1 MSELASESS
10 LSSELTGDHAT
21 VERLVKDFL
30 AEHPVETTPDRKLR
44 AARYDA
50 GLAFVHF
57 DKGFGGLGLDSS
69 LHPVVER
76 LFSDAGCEDW
86 MARNVI
92 GLGMA
97 AQTVHTHGN
106 DEQRAKYLKPLFTG
120 EEIWCQLFS
129 EPGAGSDLAAL
140 GARAIQDGENYILNG
155 QKIWTS
161 LAHVAR
167 RGLLV
172 ARTDP
177 DLPKHRGLSYFV
189 LDMTAPGVE
198 VRPLRQLTGQ
208 AEFNEV
214 YLTDAVVPVADR
226 LGAVGEG
233 WRVAMTTLMNERV
246 TIGRRVSRRG
256 EGAIGAAVAEF
267 RAAAEAGRA
276 DAAARDRLMRLWT
289 RAEAARLT
297 NVRAAGRRGEK
308 EPGPEGS
315 IAKLQNAE
323 LNKAIYEL
331 CVDLRADGMQIDSYQ
346 MSQPDR
352 SSGGAG
358 GSVDVRRAFL
368 RSLANS
374 IEGGTS
380 EVMRNIL
387 GERVLGLPGEP
398 RVDRDLPWKD
408 VPR

>member
-1 MSELASESS
+1 VSA
-10 LSSELTGDHAT
+10 AT
-21 VERLVKDFL
+21 DQETVRKLVEDFL
-30 AEHPVETTPDRKLR
+30 AEHPVDRTDDRKLR
-44 AARYDA
+44 AARFDA

-57 DKGFGGLGLDSS
+57 DPGFGGLGMDSS
-69 LHPVVER
+69 LHPFVEQ
-76 LFSDAGCEDW
+76 LFLAAGCADW
-86 MARNVI
+86 IPRNVI

-97 AQTVHTHGN
+97 AQTLHTHGT
-106 DEQRAKYLKPLFTG
+106 DEQRRKYLKPLFTG

-129 EPGAGSDLAAL
+129 EPGAGSDLASLAT
-140 GARAIQDGENYILNG
+140 RAVPDGDNYVVNG

-161 LAHVAR
+161 LAHMAR

-177 DLPKHRGLSYFV
+177 ALPKHRGLSYFV

-214 YLTDAVVPVADR
+214 YLTDAVVPAADR

-246 TIGRRVSRRG
+246 AIGRRVSRRG
-256 EGAIGAAVAEF
+256 EGVIGQAVREF

-276 DAAARDRLMRLWT
+276 DADGRDRLLRLWT
-289 RAEAARLT
+289 KAEAARLT
-297 NVRAAGRRGEK
+297 NVRAAAQRGTSV
-308 EPGPEGS
+308 PGPEGS
-315 IAKLQNAE
+315 IAKLQYAE
-323 LNKAIYEL
+323 LNKAVLEL
-331 CVDLRADGMQIDSYQ
+331 CVDLRGEQGMLIDGYTETR
-346 MSQPDR
+346 PDR
-352 SSGGAG
+352 SSGSG
-358 GSVDVRRAFL
+358 GSADVRKAWL

-408 VPR
+408 IPRS

>member
-1 MSELASESS
+1 MSEIASDE
-10 LSSELTGDHAT
+10 AA

-30 AEHPVETTPDRKLR
+30 TEHPPETTDDRELR
-44 AARYDA
+44 AARFDA
-50 GLAFVHF
+50 GLAYVHF

-69 LHPVVER
+69 LHPMVEQ
-76 LFSDAGCEDW
+76 LFLDAGCEDW
-86 MARNVI
+86 LPRNVI

-97 AQTVHTHGN
+97 AQTVHTHGT
-106 DEQRAKYLKPLFTG
+106 DEQRAQYLKPLFTG

-140 GARAIQDGENYILNG
+140 GARAIPDGDGYVVNG

-161 LAHVAR
+161 FAHVAR

-189 LDMTAPGVE
+189 LDMTTPGVE

-214 YLTDAVVPVADR
+214 YLTDAVVPAADR

-246 TIGRRVSRRG
+246 AIGRRGSRRG
-256 EGAIGAAVAEF
+256 AGAIGAAVAEF
-267 RAAAEAGRA
+267 REAAAAGRA
-276 DAAARDRLMRLWT
+276 DASARDRLVRLWT

-297 NVRAAGRRGEK
+297 NVRAAAQRGAK
-308 EPGPEGS
+308 VPGPEGS
-315 IAKLQNAE
+315 IAKLQMAE
-323 LNKAIYEL
+323 LNKAIFEL
-331 CVDLRADGMQIDSYQ
+331 CVDLRGNDGMQIEGYE
-346 MSQPDR
+346 MSRPDR
-352 SSGGAG
+352 SSGAG
-358 GSVDVRRAFL
+358 GSTDIRRAWL

-398 RVDRDLPWKD
+398 RVDRDVAWKD

>member
-1 MSELASESS
+1 MSANQPPAPADAAS
-10 LSSELTGDHAT
+10 L
-21 VERLVKDFL
+21 ERLVADFL
-30 AEHPVETTPDRKLR
+30 AEHPVERTPDRELR
-44 AARYDA
+44 AARFDA

-57 DKGFGGLGLDSS
+57 DVGFGGLGLDSS
-69 LHPVVER
+69 LQPLVDR
-76 LFSDAGCEDW
+76 LFEDAGCEDW

-97 AQTVHTHGN
+97 AQTVHAHGT
-106 DEQRAKYLKPLFTG
+106 DEQRRRLLRPLFTG

-129 EPGAGSDLAAL
+129 EPGAGSDLASLAT
-140 GARAIQDGENYILNG
+140 RAVPDGDHYVVNG

-177 DLPKHRGLSYFV
+177 DLPKHRGLSYFA
-189 LDMTAPGVE
+189 LDMTTPGVE
-198 VRPLRQLTGQ
+198 VRPLRQITGQ

-214 YLTDAVVPVADR
+214 YLTDVAVPAADR
-226 LGAVGEG
+226 LGADGEG

-246 TIGRRVSRRG
+246 AIGRRVSRRG
-256 EGAIGAAVAEF
+256 EGAIASAVAEF
-267 RAAAEAGRA
+267 RAAADAGRA
-276 DAAARDRLMRLWT
+276 DASARDRLLRLWT

-297 NVRAAGRRGEK
+297 NVRAAAQPGTV
-308 EPGPEGS
+308 PGPEGS
-315 IAKLQNAE
+315 IAKLQMAE

-331 CVDLRADGMQIDSYQ
+331 CVDLRGPDGMLVDDYTETR
-346 MSQPDR
+346 PDR
-352 SSGGAG
+352 SA
-358 GSVDVRRAFL
+358 VREAMDVRKAFL

-398 RVDRDLPWKD
+398 RTDRDRPWKEI
-408 VPR
+408 PRS

>member
-1 MSELASESS
+1 MSEIASDE
-10 LSSELTGDHAT
+10 AA

-30 AEHPVETTPDRKLR
+30 TEHPPETTDDRELR
-44 AARYDA
+44 AARFDA
-50 GLAFVHF
+50 GLAYVHF

-69 LHPVVER
+69 LAPMVEQ
-76 LFSDAGCEDW
+76 LFLDAGCEDW
-86 MARNVI
+86 LPRNVI

-97 AQTVHTHGN
+97 AQTVHTHGT
-106 DEQRAKYLKPLFTG
+106 DEQRAQYLKPLFTG

-140 GARAIQDGENYILNG
+140 GARAIPDGDGYVVNG

-161 LAHVAR
+161 FAHVAR

-189 LDMTAPGVE
+189 LDMTTPGVE

-214 YLTDAVVPVADR
+214 YLTDAVVPAADR

-246 TIGRRVSRRG
+246 AIGRRGSRRG
-256 EGAIGAAVAEF
+256 AGAIGAAVAEF
-267 RAAAEAGRA
+267 REAAAAGRA
-276 DAAARDRLMRLWT
+276 DASARDRLVRLWT

-297 NVRAAGRRGEK
+297 NVRAAAQRGAK
-308 EPGPEGS
+308 VPGPEGS
-315 IAKLQNAE
+315 IAKLQMAE
-323 LNKAIYEL
+323 LNKAIFEL
-331 CVDLRADGMQIDSYQ
+331 CVDLRGNDGMQIEGYE
-346 MSQPDR
+346 MSRPD
-352 SSGGAG
+352 
-358 GSVDVRRAFL
+358 
-368 RSLANS
+368 
-374 IEGGTS
+374 
-380 EVMRNIL
+380 
-387 GERVLGLPGEP
+387 
-398 RVDRDLPWKD
+398 
-408 VPR
+408 

>member
-1 MSELASESS
+1 MSEIESD
-10 LSSELTGDHAT
+10 EAA

-30 AEHPVETTPDRKLR
+30 TEHPPETTDDRELR
-44 AARYDA
+44 AARFDA
-50 GLAFVHF
+50 GLAYVHF

-69 LHPVVER
+69 LAPMVEQ
-76 LFSDAGCEDW
+76 LFLDAGCEDW
-86 MARNVI
+86 LPRNVI

-97 AQTVHTHGN
+97 AQTVHTHGT
-106 DEQRAKYLKPLFTG
+106 DEQRAQYLKPLFTG

-140 GARAIQDGENYILNG
+140 GARAIPDGDGYVVNG

-161 LAHVAR
+161 FAHVAR

-189 LDMTAPGVE
+189 LDMTTPGVE

-214 YLTDAVVPVADR
+214 YLTDAVVPAADR

-246 TIGRRVSRRG
+246 AIGRRGSRRG
-256 EGAIGAAVAEF
+256 AGPIGAAVAEF
-267 RAAAEAGRA
+267 REAAAAGRA
-276 DAAARDRLMRLWT
+276 DASARDRLVRLWT

-297 NVRAAGRRGEK
+297 NVRAAAQRGAK
-308 EPGPEGS
+308 VPGPEGS
-315 IAKLQNAE
+315 IAKLQMAE
-323 LNKAIYEL
+323 LNKAIFEL
-331 CVDLRADGMQIDSYQ
+331 CVDLRGNDGMQIEGYE
-346 MSQPDR
+346 MSRPDR
-352 SSGGAG
+352 SSGAG
-358 GSVDVRRAFL
+358 GSTDIRRAWL

-398 RVDRDLPWKD
+398 RVDRDVAWKD

>member
-1 MSELASESS
+1 MS
-10 LSSELTGDHAT
+10 DRAT
-21 VERLVKDFL
+21 VQKLVEDFL
-30 AEHPVETTPDRKLR
+30 AEHPVHSTPDLDLR
-44 AARYDA
+44 AARFDA
-50 GLAFVHF
+50 GLAFVAF

-69 LHPVVER
+69 LHPLVEQ
-76 LFSDAGCEDW
+76 LFLDAGCEDW

-97 AQTVHTHGN
+97 AQTVHTHGT

-140 GARAIQDGENYILNG
+140 ATRAVPDGERYLVNG

-177 DLPKHRGLSYFV
+177 ALPKHRGLTYFV

-214 YLTDAVVPVADR
+214 YLTDAVVPVEDQ
-226 LGAVGEG
+226 LGAVGAG

-246 TIGRRVSRRG
+246 AIGRRGSRRG
-256 EGAIGAAVAEF
+256 DGAIGAAVREF
-267 RAAAEAGRA
+267 TDAAAAGRA
-276 DAAARDRLMRLWT
+276 DAGSRDRLLRLWT
-289 RAEAARLT
+289 KAEAARLT
-297 NVRAAGRRGEK
+297 NVRAAAQTGTK
-308 EPGPEGS
+308 VPGPEGS
-315 IAKLQNAE
+315 IAKLANAE
-323 LNKAIYEL
+323 LNKAILEL
-331 CVDLRADGMQIDSYQ
+331 CVDLRGEQGMLIDGYAETR
-346 MSQPDR
+346 PDR
-352 SSGGAG
+352 SSGAG
-358 GSVDVRRAFL
+358 GSADIRKAWL

-398 RVDRDLPWKD
+398 RVDRDLAWKD
-408 VPR
+408 IPRS

>member
-1 MSELASESS
+1 MSELANESS
-10 LSSELTGDHAT
+10 TRTQED

-30 AEHPVETTPDRKLR
+30 DEHPVDATPDRELR
-44 AARYDA
+44 GARFDA

-57 DKGFGGLGLDSS
+57 DVGFGGLGLSSS
-69 LHPVVER
+69 LQPLVER
-76 LFSDAGCEDW
+76 LFTDAGAEDW

-97 AQTVHTHGN
+97 AQTVHAHGT
-106 DEQRAKYLKPLFTG
+106 DEQRRRLLRPLFTG

-129 EPGAGSDLAAL
+129 EPGAGSDLASLAT
-140 GARAIQDGENYILNG
+140 RAVPDGENYVING

-177 DLPKHRGLSYFV
+177 DLPKHRGLSYFA
-189 LDMTAPGVE
+189 LDMTSPGVE
-198 VRPLRQLTGQ
+198 VRPLRQITGQ

-214 YLTDAVVPVADR
+214 YLTDVLVPASDR
-226 LGAVGEG
+226 LGADGEG

-246 TIGRRVSRRG
+246 AIGRRVSRRG
-256 EGAIGAAVAEF
+256 EGSIAAAVAEF
-267 RAAAEAGRA
+267 RAAAATGRA
-276 DAAARDRLMRLWT
+276 DASERDRLMRLWT

-297 NVRAAGRRGEK
+297 NVRASAAQAGRA
-308 EPGPEGS
+308 PGPEGS
-315 IAKLQNAE
+315 IAKLQMAE
-323 LNKAIYEL
+323 LNKAVYEL
-331 CVDLRADGMQIDSYQ
+331 CVDLRGTDGMLIDDYTETR
-346 MSQPDR
+346 PDR
-352 SSGGAG
+352 SAVGGAL
-358 GSVDVRRAFL
+358 DVRKAFL

-398 RVDRDLPWKD
+398 RTDRDLPWKEI
-408 VPR
+408 PRS

>member
-1 MSELASESS
+1 MSEIASDE
-10 LSSELTGDHAT
+10 AA

-30 AEHPVETTPDRKLR
+30 TEHPPETTDDRELR
-44 AARYDA
+44 AARFDA
-50 GLAFVHF
+50 GLAYVHF

-69 LHPVVER
+69 LHPMVEQ
-76 LFSDAGCEDW
+76 LFLDAGCEDW
-86 MARNVI
+86 LPRNVI

-97 AQTVHTHGN
+97 AQTVHTHGT
-106 DEQRAKYLKPLFTG
+106 DEQRAQYLKPLFTG

-140 GARAIQDGENYILNG
+140 GARAIPDGDGYVVNG

-161 LAHVAR
+161 FAHVAR

-189 LDMTAPGVE
+189 LDMTTPGVE

-214 YLTDAVVPVADR
+214 YLTDAVVPAADR

-246 TIGRRVSRRG
+246 AIGRRGSRRG
-256 EGAIGAAVAEF
+256 AGAIGAAVAEF
-267 RAAAEAGRA
+267 REAAAAGRA
-276 DAAARDRLMRLWT
+276 DASARDRLVRLWT

-297 NVRAAGRRGEK
+297 NVRAAAQRGAK
-308 EPGPEGS
+308 VPGPEGS
-315 IAKLQNAE
+315 IAKLQMAE
-323 LNKAIYEL
+323 LNKAIFEL
-331 CVDLRADGMQIDSYQ
+331 CVDLRGNEGMQIEGYE
-346 MSQPDR
+346 MSRPDR
-352 SSGGAG
+352 SSGAG
-358 GSVDVRRAFL
+358 GSTDIRRAWL

-398 RVDRDLPWKD
+398 RVDRDVAWKD

>member
-1 MSELASESS
+1 MSEIASDE
-10 LSSELTGDHAT
+10 AA

-30 AEHPVETTPDRKLR
+30 TEHPPETTDDRELR
-44 AARYDA
+44 AARFDA
-50 GLAFVHF
+50 GLAYVHF

-69 LHPVVER
+69 LHPMVEQ
-76 LFSDAGCEDW
+76 LFLDAGCEDW
-86 MARNVI
+86 LPRNVI

-97 AQTVHTHGN
+97 AQTVHTHGT
-106 DEQRAKYLKPLFTG
+106 DEQRAQYLKPLFTG

-140 GARAIQDGENYILNG
+140 GARAIPDGDGYVVNG

-161 LAHVAR
+161 FAHVAR

-189 LDMTAPGVE
+189 LDMTTPGVE

-214 YLTDAVVPVADR
+214 YLTDAVVPAADR
-226 LGAVGEG
+226 LGAVGDG

-246 TIGRRVSRRG
+246 AIGRRGSRRG
-256 EGAIGAAVAEF
+256 AGAIGAAVAEF
-267 RAAAEAGRA
+267 REAAAAGRA
-276 DAAARDRLMRLWT
+276 DASARDRLVRLWT

-297 NVRAAGRRGEK
+297 NVRAAAQRGAK
-308 EPGPEGS
+308 VPGPEGS
-315 IAKLQNAE
+315 IAKLQMAE
-323 LNKAIYEL
+323 LNKAIFEL
-331 CVDLRADGMQIDSYQ
+331 CVDLRGNDGMQIEGYE
-346 MSQPDR
+346 MSRPDR
-352 SSGGAG
+352 SSGAG
-358 GSVDVRRAFL
+358 GSTDIRRAWL

-398 RVDRDLPWKD
+398 RVDRDVAWKD

>member
-1 MSELASESS
+1 MSEIASDE
-10 LSSELTGDHAT
+10 AA

-30 AEHPVETTPDRKLR
+30 TEHPPETTDDRELR
-44 AARYDA
+44 AARFDA
-50 GLAFVHF
+50 GLAYVHF

-69 LHPVVER
+69 LHPMVEQ
-76 LFSDAGCEDW
+76 LFLDAGCEDW
-86 MARNVI
+86 LPRNVI

-97 AQTVHTHGN
+97 AQTVHTHGT
-106 DEQRAKYLKPLFTG
+106 DEQRAQYLKPLFTG

-140 GARAIQDGENYILNG
+140 GARAIPDGDGYVVNG

-161 LAHVAR
+161 FAHVAR

-189 LDMTAPGVE
+189 LDMTTPGVE

-214 YLTDAVVPVADR
+214 YLTDAVVPAADR

-246 TIGRRVSRRG
+246 AIGSSRATPREEGTIGFAATAWRQRPERRTPELHQRLLRLWAQAEVSRL
-256 EGAIGAAVAEF
+256 
-267 RAAAEAGRA
+267 AAE
-276 DAAARDRLMRLWT
+276 RLRQQL
-289 RAEAARLT
+289 AS
-297 NVRAAGRRGEK
+297 G

-315 IAKLQNAE
+315 AGKLTFAL
-323 LNKAIYEL
+323 LNQEISGWE
-331 CVDLRADGMQIDSYQ
+331 VDFGAADGLRYDDWSMRRDS
-346 MSQPDR
+346 
-352 SSGGAG
+352 SSDYARGP
-358 GSVDVRRAFL
+358 AFRYL
-368 RSLANS
+368 RSRGNS

-380 EVMRNIL
+380 EILRNIIA
-387 GERVLGLPGEP
+387 ERVLGLPAEP
-398 RVDRDLPWKD
+398 RADKDIPWKD
-408 VPR
+408 LPR

>member
-1 MSELASESS
+1 MSEIANDE
-10 LSSELTGDHAT
+10 AA

-30 AEHPVETTPDRKLR
+30 TEHPPETTDDRELR
-44 AARYDA
+44 AARFDA
-50 GLAFVHF
+50 GLAYVHF

-69 LHPVVER
+69 LQPKVEQ
-76 LFSDAGCEDW
+76 LFLDAGCEDW
-86 MARNVI
+86 LPRNVI

-97 AQTVHTHGN
+97 AQTVHTHGT
-106 DEQRAKYLKPLFTG
+106 DEQRAQYLKPLFTG

-140 GARAIQDGENYILNG
+140 GARAIPDGDGYVVNG

-161 LAHVAR
+161 FAHVAR

-189 LDMTAPGVE
+189 LDMTTPGVE

-214 YLTDAVVPVADR
+214 YLTDAVVPAADR

-246 TIGRRVSRRG
+246 AIGRRGSRRG
-256 EGAIGAAVAEF
+256 AGPIGAAVTEF
-267 RAAAEAGRA
+267 REAAAAGRA
-276 DAAARDRLMRLWT
+276 DASARDRLVRLWT

-297 NVRAAGRRGEK
+297 NVRAAAQRGAK
-308 EPGPEGS
+308 VPGPEGS
-315 IAKLQNAE
+315 IAKLQMAE
-323 LNKAIYEL
+323 LNKAIFEL
-331 CVDLRADGMQIDSYQ
+331 CVDLRGNDGMQIEGYE
-346 MSQPDR
+346 MSRPDR
-352 SSGGAG
+352 SSGAG
-358 GSVDVRRAFL
+358 GSTDIRRAWL

-398 RVDRDLPWKD
+398 RVDRDVAWKD

>member
-1 MSELASESS
+1 MSEIASDE
-10 LSSELTGDHAT
+10 AA

-30 AEHPVETTPDRKLR
+30 TEHPPETTDDRELR
-44 AARYDA
+44 AARFDA
-50 GLAFVHF
+50 GLAYVHF

-69 LHPVVER
+69 LHPMVEQ
-76 LFSDAGCEDW
+76 LFLDAGCEDW
-86 MARNVI
+86 LPRNVI

-97 AQTVHTHGN
+97 AQTVHTHGT
-106 DEQRAKYLKPLFTG
+106 DEQRAQYLKPLFTG

-140 GARAIQDGENYILNG
+140 GARAIPDGDGYVVNG

-161 LAHVAR
+161 FAHVAR

-189 LDMTAPGVE
+189 LDMTTPGVE

-214 YLTDAVVPVADR
+214 YLTDAVVPAADR

-246 TIGRRVSRRG
+246 AIGRRGSRRG
-256 EGAIGAAVAEF
+256 AGAIGAAVAEF
-267 RAAAEAGRA
+267 REAAAAGRA
-276 DAAARDRLMRLWT
+276 DASARDRLVRLWT

-297 NVRAAGRRGEK
+297 NVRASAQRGAK
-308 EPGPEGS
+308 VPGPEGS
-315 IAKLQNAE
+315 IAKLQMAE
-323 LNKAIYEL
+323 LNKAIFEL
-331 CVDLRADGMQIDSYQ
+331 CVDLRGNDGMQIEGYE
-346 MSQPDR
+346 MSRPDR
-352 SSGGAG
+352 SSGAG
-358 GSVDVRRAFL
+358 GSTDIRRAWL

-398 RVDRDLPWKD
+398 RVDRDVAWKD

>member
-1 MSELASESS
+1 MSEIASDE
-10 LSSELTGDHAT
+10 AA

-30 AEHPVETTPDRKLR
+30 TEHPPETTDDRELR
-44 AARYDA
+44 AARFDA
-50 GLAFVHF
+50 GLAYVHF

-69 LHPVVER
+69 LAPMVEQ
-76 LFSDAGCEDW
+76 LFLDAGCEDW
-86 MARNVI
+86 LPRNVI

-97 AQTVHTHGN
+97 AQTVHTHGT
-106 DEQRAKYLKPLFTG
+106 DEQRAQYLKPLFTG

-140 GARAIQDGENYILNG
+140 GARAIPDGDGYVVNG

-161 LAHVAR
+161 FAHVAR

-189 LDMTAPGVE
+189 LDMTTPGVE

-214 YLTDAVVPVADR
+214 YLTDAVVPAADR

-246 TIGRRVSRRG
+246 AIGRRGSRRG
-256 EGAIGAAVAEF
+256 AGPIGAAVAEF
-267 RAAAEAGRA
+267 REAAAVGRA
-276 DAAARDRLMRLWT
+276 DASARDRLVRLWT

-297 NVRAAGRRGEK
+297 NVRAAAQRGAK
-308 EPGPEGS
+308 VPGPEGS
-315 IAKLQNAE
+315 IAKLQMAE
-323 LNKAIYEL
+323 LNKAIFEL
-331 CVDLRADGMQIDSYQ
+331 CVDLRGNDGMQIEGYE
-346 MSQPDR
+346 MSRPDR
-352 SSGGAG
+352 SSGAG
-358 GSVDVRRAFL
+358 GSTDIRRAWL

-398 RVDRDLPWKD
+398 RVDRDVAWKD

>member
-1 MSELASESS
+1 MSTTVTTRE
-10 LSSELTGDHAT
+10 D
-21 VERLVKDFL
+21 VERLVKEFL
-30 AEHPVETTPDRKLR
+30 AEHPVDATPDRELR
-44 AARYDA
+44 GARFDA

-69 LHPVVER
+69 YQGVVER
-76 LFSDAGCEDW
+76 MFLDAGAEDW
-86 MARNVI
+86 MSRNVI

-97 AQTVHTHGN
+97 AQTIHTHGT
-106 DEQRAKYLKPLFTG
+106 DEQKTKYLRPLFTG

-129 EPGAGSDLAAL
+129 EPGAGSDLASLAT
-140 GARAIQDGENYILNG
+140 RAVPEDGGFRLNG

-177 DLPKHRGLSYFV
+177 NLPKHRGLSYFL
-189 LDMTAPGVE
+189 LDMTLPGVE
-198 VRPLRQLTGQ
+198 VRPLRQITGQ

-214 YLTDAVVPVADR
+214 YLTDVLIGSEDL
-226 LGAVGEG
+226 LGSVGEG
-233 WRVAMTTLMNERV
+233 WRVAITTLANERV
-246 TIGRRVSRRG
+246 AIGGRNSRRG
-256 EGAIGAAVAEF
+256 EGAIRAAVAEF
-267 RAAAEAGRA
+267 RAAAAAGRA
-276 DAAARDRLMRLWT
+276 SAEDRDRLLRLWT
-289 RAEAARLT
+289 QAEAARLT
-297 NVRAAGRRGEK
+297 NVRATAQKGSK
-308 EPGPEGS
+308 TPGPQGS
-315 IAKLQNAE
+315 IAKLQYAE

-331 CVDLRADGMQIDSYQ
+331 CVDLRGLDGMLIDDYTESR
-346 MSQPDR
+346 PDR
-352 SSGGAG
+352 SSGAG
-358 GSVDVRRAFL
+358 GADVRRAFL

-398 RVDRDLPWKD
+398 RTDRDLPWKD
-408 VPR
+408 VPRS

>member
-1 MSELASESS
+1 MSEIASDE
-10 LSSELTGDHAT
+10 AA

-30 AEHPVETTPDRKLR
+30 TEHPPETTDDRELR
-44 AARYDA
+44 AARFDA
-50 GLAFVHF
+50 GLAYVHF

-69 LHPVVER
+69 LAPMVEQ
-76 LFSDAGCEDW
+76 LFLDAGCEDW
-86 MARNVI
+86 LPRNVI

-97 AQTVHTHGN
+97 AQTVHTHGT
-106 DEQRAKYLKPLFTG
+106 DEQRAQYLKPLFTG

-140 GARAIQDGENYILNG
+140 GARAIPDGDGYVVNG

-161 LAHVAR
+161 FAHVAR

-189 LDMTAPGVE
+189 LDMTTTGVE

-214 YLTDAVVPVADR
+214 YLTDAVVPAADR

-246 TIGRRVSRRG
+246 AIGRRGSRRG
-256 EGAIGAAVAEF
+256 AGAIGAAVAEF
-267 RAAAEAGRA
+267 REAAAAGRA
-276 DAAARDRLMRLWT
+276 DASARDRLVRLWT

-297 NVRAAGRRGEK
+297 NVRAAAQRGAK
-308 EPGPEGS
+308 VPGPEGS
-315 IAKLQNAE
+315 IAKLQMAE
-323 LNKAIYEL
+323 LNKAIFEL
-331 CVDLRADGMQIDSYQ
+331 CVDLRGNDGMQIEGYE
-346 MSQPDR
+346 MSRPDR
-352 SSGGAG
+352 SSGAG
-358 GSVDVRRAFL
+358 GSTDIRRAWL

-398 RVDRDLPWKD
+398 RVDRDVAWKD

>member
-1 MSELASESS
+1 MSEIASDE
-10 LSSELTGDHAT
+10 AA

-30 AEHPVETTPDRKLR
+30 TEHPPETTDDRELR
-44 AARYDA
+44 AARFDA
-50 GLAFVHF
+50 GLAYVHF

-69 LHPVVER
+69 LAPMVEQ
-76 LFSDAGCEDW
+76 LFLDAGCEDW
-86 MARNVI
+86 LPRNVI

-97 AQTVHTHGN
+97 AQTVHTHGT
-106 DEQRAKYLKPLFTG
+106 DEQRAQYLKPLFTG

-140 GARAIQDGENYILNG
+140 GARAIPDGDGYVVNG

-161 LAHVAR
+161 FAHVAR

-189 LDMTAPGVE
+189 LDMTTPGVE

-214 YLTDAVVPVADR
+214 YLTDAVVPAADR

-246 TIGRRVSRRG
+246 AIGRRGSRRG
-256 EGAIGAAVAEF
+256 AGAIGAAVAEF
-267 RAAAEAGRA
+267 REAAAAGRA
-276 DAAARDRLMRLWT
+276 DASARDRLVRLWT

-297 NVRAAGRRGEK
+297 NVRAAAQRGAK
-308 EPGPEGS
+308 VPGPEGS
-315 IAKLQNAE
+315 IAKLQMAE
-323 LNKAIYEL
+323 LNKAIFEL
-331 CVDLRADGMQIDSYQ
+331 CVDLRGNEGMQIEGYE
-346 MSQPDR
+346 MSRPDR
-352 SSGGAG
+352 SSGAG
-358 GSVDVRRAFL
+358 GSTDIRRAWL

-398 RVDRDLPWKD
+398 RVDRDVAWKD

>member
-1 MSELASESS
+1 MSEIASDE
-10 LSSELTGDHAT
+10 AA

-30 AEHPVETTPDRKLR
+30 TEHPPETTDDRELR
-44 AARYDA
+44 AARFDA
-50 GLAFVHF
+50 GLAYVHF

-69 LHPVVER
+69 LAPMVEQ
-76 LFSDAGCEDW
+76 LFLDAGCEDW
-86 MARNVI
+86 LPRNVI

-97 AQTVHTHGN
+97 AQTVHTHGT
-106 DEQRAKYLKPLFTG
+106 DEQRAQYLKPLFTG

-140 GARAIQDGENYILNG
+140 GARAIPDGDGYVVNG

-161 LAHVAR
+161 FAHVAR

-189 LDMTAPGVE
+189 LDMTTPGVE

-214 YLTDAVVPVADR
+214 YLTDAVVPAADR

-246 TIGRRVSRRG
+246 AIGRRGSRRG
-256 EGAIGAAVAEF
+256 AGAIGAAVAEF
-267 RAAAEAGRA
+267 REAAAAGRA
-276 DAAARDRLMRLWT
+276 DASARDRLVRLWI

-297 NVRAAGRRGEK
+297 NVRAAAQRGAK
-308 EPGPEGS
+308 VPGPEGS
-315 IAKLQNAE
+315 IAKLQMAE
-323 LNKAIYEL
+323 LNKAIFEL
-331 CVDLRADGMQIDSYQ
+331 CVDLRGNEGMQIEGYE
-346 MSQPDR
+346 MSRPDR
-352 SSGGAG
+352 SSGAG
-358 GSVDVRRAFL
+358 GSTDIRRAWL

-398 RVDRDLPWKD
+398 RVDRDIAWKD